1 MPLFLFIFFCFHN
14 IQYRHSFNP
23 LIRRHSP
30 GTSSNNN
37 TMLYAG
43 KIFTSFP
50 GRYELTNFNFVDLDF
65 PRGKGWEGG
74 EEREGNQLK
83 VIILF
88 HLNLGGL
95 MHFKQAPTL
104 QTPSLSFSHSHSRQ

>member
-1 MPLFLFIFFCFHN
+1 LPRIN
-14 IQYRHSFNP
+14 IA
-23 LIRRHSP
+23 I
-30 GTSSNNN
+30 
-37 TMLYAG
+37 LYAG

-65 PRGKGWEGG
+65 PWEEGG
-74 EEREGNQLK
+74 GGRGREGGRGEGNQLK

-104 QTPSLSFSHSHSRQ
+104 QTPSLSFSHGSIINIYGLSEEFGWN